1 MDMESNWLQ
10 EGGREGSREVR
21 EREHGR
27 EGRRVKCEREHG
39 REEGELGSVR
49 ECGREG
55 RMAKGKECGEDY
67 Q

>member
-10 EGGREGSREVR
+10 EG
-21 EREHGR
+21 GR

-55 RMAKGKECGEDY
+55 RMANGKECGEDY

>member
-10 EGGREGSREVR
+10 EGGREGRRVKC

-27 EGRRVKCEREHG
+27 KGRRVKCEREHG